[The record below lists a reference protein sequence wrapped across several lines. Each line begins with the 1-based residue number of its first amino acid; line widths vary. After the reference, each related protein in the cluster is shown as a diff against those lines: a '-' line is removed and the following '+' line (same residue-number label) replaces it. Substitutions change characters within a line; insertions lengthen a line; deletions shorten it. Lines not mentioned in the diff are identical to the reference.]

1 MFKQA
6 LLANRIHPITKQI
19 PPIGASAPREMI
31 FVIERAT
38 KDPEKKKMPDIK
50 NKAIN
55 FDFFKV
61 IPDRSTPKA

>member
-1 MFKQA
+1 
-6 LLANRIHPITKQI
+6 
-19 PPIGASAPREMI
+19 MI

-38 KDPEKKKMPDIK
+38 KDPEKKKIPDIK